1 MIKTAKFNIP
11 VSMLT
16 EFIDFINS
24 QGLKGTIL
32 SKKDDMYN
40 IEIPDTKEQS
50 YIIKG
55 MTELVGVFTT
65 LALVSLSVLSSL
77 AAAAQNSQAKKPAPA
92 KAVNKKYCFFKD
104 FVTQNVKK

>member
-11 VSMLT
+11 ISVLT

-24 QGLKGTIL
+24 QGLKGTIV

-40 IEIPDTKEQS
+40 IEIPYTKEQA
-50 YIIKG
+50 YIIEG
-55 MTELVGVFTT
+55 MKELAEVFST

-77 AAAAQNSQAKKPAPA
+77 AAAGQNSQAQKPAPA
-92 KAVNKKYCFFKD
+92 KTVNKKHCFFTD
-104 FVTQNVKK
+104 YVAQNVKK